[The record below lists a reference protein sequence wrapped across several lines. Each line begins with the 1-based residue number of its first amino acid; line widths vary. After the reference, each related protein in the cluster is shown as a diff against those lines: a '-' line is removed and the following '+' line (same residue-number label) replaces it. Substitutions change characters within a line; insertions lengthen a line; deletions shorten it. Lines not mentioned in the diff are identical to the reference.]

1 MLATEVTE
9 NTERNDCFVILI
21 WITANVQGAAFA
33 AINPSYRDEFAA
45 KACAEQSRRAD
56 TAKL

>member
-9 NTERNDCFVILI
+9 NTERNACFVILI

-33 AINPSYRDEFAA
+33 ANNPSYHDEFAA
-45 KACAEQSRRAD
+45 NAD
-56 TAKL
+56 TTKL